1 MSSNIKRIQPDQYCP
16 QNQLVDIKVFK
27 EQDSV
32 NTDIA
37 LIDWDLNCQ
46 SPPATP
52 STVKSSPSPEEFKK
66 NIDLQLHKFF
76 NLLKLLPESNLR
88 IKSVNLDSELINK
101 KLSFSL
107 QVNKTAQQLLIT
119 LSGELLKVNIK
130 LDLNSRDLTLD
141 GFVTLDLVADYV
153 NISEQVK
160 PLLNNALEINYQSNL
175 NHWQQGGLSVNW
187 AGMLA
192 NNYAEQAEFRLT
204 SELQLLKRQAVVNE
218 LAVNLKKV
226 TLPLSEQQEW
236 KTGYIKLKL
245 AAPALINLSPEL
257 NIKALPLH
265 LRIGSS
271 ALLSKVPRGKSR
283 RIRID
288 TQKLPSLF
296 MTLAPRG
303 TVADIKADW
312 SLSSL
317 NQTISGNSSY
327 SGQKVHFDIA
337 ENTLSAKILIDSL
350 GRYITDL
357 EVVLLK
363 SGEIKLQMSA
373 DYDLKTNSGRLQSS
387 VNVLSLSGEQSN
399 VLFDGVNFSSD
410 LDYSINNNLV
420 TVNQDKQQLK
430 IDSLFVGIPVQAL
443 QLDAQINAGDPLI
456 QHFKA
461 RLLGG
466 RVDFDDL
473 QLTPPG
479 KAVIAISGISLS
491 EVIKYSSY
499 PEIKGKGVLDG
510 MLPLS
515 LNKSGPTVAEGLV
528 FARAPGGYIKVPENT
543 VITAM
548 SSGNPAFSFTMQLLS
563 NFQFDT
569 LQAVIGYTSDG
580 ESDLKVEI
588 KGINPTVSGTQP
600 ITFNYSHKENILK
613 LLQSLRFNDE
623 LVRQIKE
630 RY

>member
-1 MSSNIKRIQPDQYCP
+1 MSSNIKRIQPDLHCP
-16 QNQLVDIKVFK
+16 QNQLAGIKVLK
-27 EQDSV
+27 EQNRL

-46 SPPATP
+46 AGPVASSDTE
-52 STVKSSPSPEEFKK
+52 SSPSTEAFKD
-66 NIDLQLHKFF
+66 NIDLSLNKIF

-88 IKSVNLDSELINK
+88 INSVNLDSKLINK

-107 QVNKTAQQLLIT
+107 LVNKTAQQLLIT
-119 LSGELLKVNIK
+119 LSGELLKVNVK
-130 LDLNSRDLTLD
+130 VDLNSRYLTLD
-141 GFVTLDLVADYV
+141 GSIALELAGDYV
-153 NISEQVK
+153 NINDQAK
-160 PLLNNALEINYQSNL
+160 PFLNNDLEINYQSDL
-175 NHWQQGGLSVNW
+175 NHWQQGELSVNW
-187 AGMLA
+187 AGMA
-192 NNYAEQAEFRLT
+192 GSYAEQAEFRL
-204 SELQLLKRQAVVNE
+204 SSKLQLLTRQAVVNE

-226 TLPLSEQQEW
+226 KLPLSEQQEW

-271 ALLSKVPRGKSR
+271 VLLSKVVRGKSK

-296 MTLAPRG
+296 MTVSPQG
-303 TVADIKADW
+303 TASDIKADW
-312 SLSSL
+312 SLSLL
-317 NQTISGNSSY
+317 NQTLSGNSSY
-327 SGQKVHFDIA
+327 SGNKVHFDIA
-337 ENTLSAKILIDSL
+337 DNKLSAETLFDSL
-350 GRYITDL
+350 GRYIT
-357 EVVLLK
+357 EFESVQLK
-363 SGEIKLQMSA
+363 SGEIKLKMSA
-373 DYDLKTNSGRLQSS
+373 DYDLKTNRGQLLSNL
-387 VNVLSLSGEQSN
+387 NVLSLSGEKSN
-399 VLFDGVNFSSD
+399 ILFDGVNFSSV
-410 LDYSINNNLV
+410 LDYSVNNRKV

-430 IDSLFVGIPVQAL
+430 IDSLFVGIPLQAV
-443 QLDAQINAGDPLI
+443 QLDAQINATDPVI

-479 KAVIAISGISLS
+479 KTIIAISGISLS

-499 PEIKGKGVLDG
+499 PEIKGKAVLDG

-515 LNKSGPTVAEGLV
+515 LNKSGPTVAEGMV

-543 VITAM
+543 VIKAM

-588 KGINPTVSGTQP
+588 NGINPTVSGTQP
-600 ITFNYSHKENILK
+600 INFNYSHKENILK